1 MSDKIVT
8 YTPAYQEECFQSWYT
23 AGRPNKSTDI
33 VDVIPFTHDEHQRKP
48 IPSVIAKWRDE
59 LGWDWRADELDAKV
73 AAQSEDFLVTQKV
86 LMLKEQAARARQV
99 QVMGF
104 DHLLEHGFDSSSS
117 AVSAI
122 IKGAELERTSKGLE
136 SMLAKIAKMSDADL
150 LKQIKDIQSKLSSG
164 QTSEIILDGDEVSSG
179 EIDE

>member
-1 MSDKIVT
+1 MSDKIIT
-8 YTPAYQEECFQSWYT
+8 YTPAYQEECFQSWYA

-33 VDVIPFTHDEHQRKP
+33 IDVIPFTHDEHRRKP
-48 IPSVIAKWRDE
+48 LANVISKWRDE
-59 LGWDWRADELDAKV
+59 LGWDWRADDLDAKV
-73 AAQSEDFLVTQKV
+73 AAQSEDFLITQKV

-136 SMLAKIAKMSDADL
+136 SMLEKIAKLSDADL
-150 LKQIKDIQSKLSSG
+150 LKKIKEIQGKLSAG
-164 QTSEIILDGDEVSSG
+164 QTSEIILDGDTVSG
-179 EIDE
+179 EEE